1 MKKHFN
7 LIYLTFALHLIS
19 ISCIKNLFNSY
30 WVLFVLLLLA
40 SSYYFFTTSHQIKSA
55 SLFIF
60 TIIYAYVGINI
71 CLFKLVEFI
80 NFDSDLLVPFFFLVP
95 FYFIGSIILFILLVK
110 KFNKDKTYDTI
121 R

>member
-1 MKKHFN
+1 
-7 LIYLTFALHLIS
+7 
-19 ISCIKNLFNSY
+19 
-30 WVLFVLLLLA
+30 A

-80 NFDSDLLVPFFFLVP
+80 NFDDFFINFFFLVP